1 MTAPHHSDLHPCLGR
16 SPSRRVCRGAL
27 TVTLLGALVAC
38 RAPSPR
44 TAGPD
49 RVPPPPAAHELGDAS
64 YDWHGLLIAP
74 FGSVLKDIPVALHEV
89 LLFRDDA
96 HGNAAPGNAAT
107 GSAGADAAAVDA
119 ECYAAD
125 APAPRFVGSIPDEY
139 LLCFNQGRLSRIQAS
154 VRVPAAQAS
163 DVFAAACARWLK
175 NAVPA
180 TSAGAP
186 GVGEPGVGASGVG
199 APGVGT
205 SGVAASG
212 AGASGA
218 VAPPAEAP
226 SAGACEGRDGA
237 IHFRGRLEE
246 EPGRAE
252 TPQSESVLSIT
263 LDSAPHP

>member
-1 MTAPHHSDLHPCLGR
+1 MTTPHQSDLHPCLGR
-16 SPSRRVCRGAL
+16 NASRRVGRIAL
-27 TVTLLGALVAC
+27 SATLLATVVAC

-44 TAGPD
+44 AAPPD
-49 RVPPPPAAHELGDAS
+49 HAPPPPAAHELGGAS

-96 HGNAAPGNAAT
+96 HLNAEA
-107 GSAGADAAAVDA
+107 GSAAADAAAVDA

-125 APAPRFVGSIPDEY
+125 APAPRFVGNIPDEY

-154 VRVPAAQAS
+154 VRVGVDRAS
-163 DVFAAACARWLK
+163 EVFAAACAGWLK

-186 GVGEPGVGASGVG
+186 GVVGPGVGASG
-199 APGVGT
+199 AGV
-205 SGVAASG
+205 SA

-218 VAPPAEAP
+218 PGAMPPSAEAQ

-252 TPQSESVLSIT
+252 MPQSESILSIT
-263 LDSAPHP
+263 LDSGPNP

>member
-1 MTAPHHSDLHPCLGR
+1 MTAPDHSGRHPCLGR
-16 SPSRRVCRGAL
+16 SPSRRVCRSAL
-27 TVTLLGALVAC
+27 SVTLLGALVAC

-44 TAGPD
+44 TAAPD
-49 RVPPPPAAHELGDAS
+49 RVPPPAAAHELGDAS

-96 HGNAAPGNAAT
+96 HGNASPGNAAT
-107 GSAGADAAAVDA
+107 GGAGADAAAVDA

-125 APAPRFVGSIPDEY
+125 APAPRFVGRIPDEY
-139 LLCFNQGRLSRIQAS
+139 LLCFKQERLSRIQAS
-154 VRVPAAQAS
+154 VRLPAAQAPE
-163 DVFAAACARWLK
+163 VFAAGCTGWLK
-175 NAVPA
+175 NAASTPG
-180 TSAGAP
+180 SEAP
-186 GVGEPGVGASGVG
+186 GVGTPGVG

-205 SGVAASG
+205 SG
-212 AGASGA
+212 A
-218 VAPPAEAP
+218 VSPSAETA

-263 LDSAPHP
+263 LDGAPNP